1 MTKQPKQTEQQPP
14 SFEDSLTRLEK
25 LVAELE
31 EGELPL
37 DEAIGRFEEGLKL
50 VKTCRSRLEEAEL
63 KVKKLMEEEAEK
75 GDGKE

>member
-1 MTKQPKQTEQQPP
+1 MTKQGKQQEEEPK
-14 SFEDSLTRLEK
+14 FEDALGRLEK

-50 VKTCRSRLEEAEL
+50 VKACRGRLEAAEL
-63 KVKKLMEEEAEK
+63 KVKALMEEGNDEQ
-75 GDGKE
+75 